1 MCEACSFS
9 KVSPWMR
16 VFSLIVSCGSFLPAL
31 LLCQNVPPTGV
42 LVATVRDESG
52 ASLPE
57 AEVRSE
63 SQAAQ
68 TDARGM
74 ARLTLPAGGHLLT
87 VARIGFRPATAR
99 ADVIAAHEARVA
111 VTLEPTPYLLDSV
124 TVVSTRTGSHLEDTP
139 LKVDVVAPE
148 DVSEK
153 VQSAP
158 GTIVA
163 VLREASGLRIQATA
177 PSLGGAAVRI
187 QGLRGRYT
195 QILSDGLPLYG
206 TAAGELSLLQIP
218 PLDLGRVEVI
228 RGVAS
233 ALYGAQALGG
243 VVNLISR
250 DPVRRHE
257 VLVDQASRDA
267 SDLVGFAAGPL
278 ANTSGW
284 AYSVL
289 GGAHRQH
296 RQDLD
301 HDGWTDLAGYR
312 RLTLRPRLFWSDPGG
327 SSLLL
332 TAGTTLENREG
343 GTVPGGT
350 TPAGTEFL
358 EAVDTRHVDLGVN
371 GRRTLAPGWT
381 LSLRGAALHEFQ
393 RHIVGGVAERDRVRS
408 GFAEVA
414 VVRTAV
420 TPTWKSASWVMGV
433 GLTAEG
439 FRAIDVP
446 RFDRTTATP
455 GAFVQY
461 DRPLTA
467 WLRTS
472 TSLRV
477 DYSDLVGTILSPRL
491 SALARVSPNWSARL
505 SGGTG
510 FAAPTPRLE
519 ETAIT
524 GLHVVAPLGE
534 LVPERA
540 RGASLDLTGHL
551 GAFKVD
557 GTLFGSVIDHALQ
570 VAPIP
575 PSADPSSPILRVVN
589 ALTPTRTWGAELL
602 ARWRHAPFL
611 VTGTYSYTHATEA
624 DPEGAPATR
633 RTVPLTPTHTLS
645 FDAIVEEEEEGQ
657 VAVELSYV
665 GQQALGEDPYR
676 RTSRPYVLLG
686 VLAMKRMGPWAT
698 LFLNGENLLDIRLS
712 HYEPLVRPQPGLGG
726 RWTVDAWA
734 PLEGRVVNA
743 GVRLTIP

>member
-1 MCEACSFS
+1 
-9 KVSPWMR
+9 
-16 VFSLIVSCGSFLPAL
+16 
-31 LLCQNVPPTGV
+31 
-42 LVATVRDESG
+42 
-52 ASLPE
+52 
-57 AEVRSE
+57 
-63 SQAAQ
+63 
-68 TDARGM
+68 M
-74 ARLTLPAGGHLLT
+74 ARLILPAGGHVLT
-87 VARIGFRPATAR
+87 AARIGFRPATVR
-99 ADVIAAHEARVA
+99 AEVIAGQEVRVA
-111 VTLEPTPYLLDSV
+111 VTLDPTPYLLDSV
-124 TVVSTRTGSHLEDTP
+124 TVLSTRTGSHLEDTP
-139 LKVDVVAPE
+139 LKVEVVAPE

-163 VLREASGLRIQATA
+163 VLREASGLRIQTTS

-195 QILSDGLPLYG
+195 QILADGLPLYG

-267 SDLVGFAAGPL
+267 SDLVAFAAGPL
-278 ANTSGW
+278 ASTSGW

-312 RLTLRPRLFWSDPGG
+312 RVTVRPRLFWSDPGG

-343 GTVPGGT
+343 GTVPGGE
-350 TPAGTEFL
+350 TPAGTQFP

-371 GRRTLAPGWT
+371 GRRTLAPNWT

-393 RHIVGGVAERDRVRS
+393 RHVVGGVTERDRVRS

-414 VVRTAV
+414 IVKTDV
-420 TPTWKSASWVMGV
+420 TPTWKSKSWVV
-433 GLTAEG
+433 GAGLNAEG
-439 FRAIDVP
+439 FRAIDVS
-446 RFDRTTATP
+446 RFDRATATP

-461 DRPLTA
+461 DRPLTP

-491 SALARVSPNWSARL
+491 SALAQVSSNWSARL

-519 ETAIT
+519 ETAVT

-551 GAFKVD
+551 GAFEID

-570 VAPIP
+570 VAPVP
-575 PSADPSSPILRVVN
+575 PSADPNSPTLRVVN
-589 ALTPTRTWGAELL
+589 APMSTRTWGAELL
-602 ARWRHAPFL
+602 ARWRRAPFL
-611 VTGTYSYTHATEA
+611 VTGTYAYTHATES
-624 DPEGAPATR
+624 DPESAPAAR
-633 RTVPLTPTHTLS
+633 RTVPLTPAHTLS
-645 FDAIVEEEEEGQ
+645 FDAIIEEEEEGQ
-657 VAVELSYV
+657 IAFEVSYV
-665 GQQALGEDPYR
+665 GRQALEEDPYR
-676 RTSRPYVLLG
+676 SFSRPYVLLG
-686 VLAMKRMGPWAT
+686 LLAMKRVGPWAT

-712 HYEPLVRPQPGLGG
+712 RYEPLVRPQPGLGG